1 MRSRGAALAL
11 LGVVV
16 LPFVVA
22 CSAAP
27 TPLCDQAAALADG
40 HHLSAALSRYV
51 DAQRADEGTCA
62 TDGQHDVQDAQAK
75 VNLVLAQAA
84 SAERR
89 GTVAQ
94 AENLYVQALT
104 QDVDNEQARA
114 AIGRLQSTAGNTTPT
129 APRISVD
136 TGPDPVIVILVTVVL
151 LIALATGVIAVL
163 ARQRDRPRIIRP
175 AALPWLGAA
184 HDDGGRL
191 QRLES
196 QVGFLM
202 EALEQLAAAA
212 PVPAVRTEYVPP
224 GPRPDDDDRTTSIS
238 AVTVVRLPRPDT
250 LLVACRRLV
259 HDAQRPRDE
268 LLGEVDG
275 LGTPQAPHLENL
287 LEEAAIAAATRG
299 SLDPAWRVV
308 EKAWEVEGTAAA
320 DIAARQVS
328 ELLVGRPVVL
338 PEEAV
343 ELPEPL
349 QAIARAVAGRVHT
362 PGQEVAG
369 GARVLLHATSVAA
382 RPLAGA
388 SVLITAAVRSLR
400 FDPTAYALMSGL
412 RAPLRRSQETA
423 RARAKDADGGAGSP
437 TSPSSTPPAAAPSST
452 PSSSTSPSSTSSP
465 ASPPA
470 SPPTEETRRSERG
483 STAGTGPR

>member
-1 MRSRGAALAL
+1 MRGRGAALTL

-27 TPLCDQAAALADG
+27 TPLCDQAAALADR

-84 SAERR
+84 SVERR
-89 GTVAQ
+89 GSVAE

-114 AIGRLQSTAGNTTPT
+114 AIGRLRSTSADATPT
-129 APRISVD
+129 PPRISVD

-175 AALPWLGAA
+175 AALPWLGATG
-184 HDDGGRL
+184 DDGGRL
-191 QRLES
+191 ERLES

-212 PVPAVRTEYVPP
+212 PVPAVRTEYVPLGP
-224 GPRPDDDDRTTSIS
+224 GPDDDDRTTSIS
-238 AVTVVRLPRPDT
+238 AVTVLRLPRPDT
-250 LLVACRRLV
+250 LLVTCRRLV

-268 LLGEVDG
+268 LLADVDR
-275 LGTPQAPHLENL
+275 LGTPDAPSLENL
-287 LEEAAIAAATRG
+287 LEEAAIAAATKG
-299 SLDPAWRVV
+299 LLDPAWRVV
-308 EKAWEVEGTAAA
+308 DKAWEVEGAAAA
-320 DIAARQVS
+320 DVAARQVA

-343 ELPEPL
+343 ELPEQL
-349 QAIARAVAGRVHT
+349 QAIARDVAGQVQT
-362 PGQEVAG
+362 PGHELAG
-369 GARVLLHATSVAA
+369 GARVILHATSVAA
-382 RPLAGA
+382 RPPTGA
-388 SVLITAAVRSLR
+388 SVLVTAAVRSLR
-400 FDPTAYALMSGL
+400 FDPTAYALTTAL
-412 RAPLRRSQETA
+412 REPLRRAQETA
-423 RARAKDADGGAGSP
+423 RTAGKDADRDVGSP
-437 TSPSSTPPAAAPSST
+437 AASSTST
-452 PSSSTSPSSTSSP
+452 PSTSTPSG
-465 ASPPA
+465 
-470 SPPTEETRRSERG
+470 PTTPRSLRG
-483 STAGTGPR
+483 SAAGTGPASG